1 MKIVEYRANF
11 EAVFLGNRSGGAKM
25 DFSDPFLLHAMML
38 QRS

>member
-1 MKIVEYRANF
+1 MRGIDPDENS
-11 EAVFLGNRSGGAKM
+11 EEAKM